1 MSSKPFMQLIA
12 SLETDVKRFVQDN
25 LTPVEDSVFFLEE
38 RGEEIFKTVFTKEEK
53 IEALAITASLLY
65 QEILAAQKRQKG
77 QLTFWAKCKVLILGE

>member
-12 SLETDVKRFVQDN
+12 SLENDVKRFIRDN
-25 LTPVEDSVFFLEE
+25 RTPVEDSVFFLEE

-65 QEILAAQKRQKG
+65 QEIISAQKRQRG
-77 QLTFWAKCKVLILGE
+77 QQTFWEKCKAIILGE